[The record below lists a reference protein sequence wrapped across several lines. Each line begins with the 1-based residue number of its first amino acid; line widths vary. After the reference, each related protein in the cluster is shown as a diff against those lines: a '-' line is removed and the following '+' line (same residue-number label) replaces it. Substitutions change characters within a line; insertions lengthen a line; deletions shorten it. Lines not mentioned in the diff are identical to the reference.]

1 VKLKEAKAANAAKV
15 AAGFAPSKT
24 EVRYEKYNSDNANSP
39 IHAVL
44 QKAVFASS
52 PKLADKAKWEFDGIL
67 SRGASGAS
75 PTDLAESVA
84 RQVLAEKLK
93 ESFDAGRSDSPFHEV
108 LANSSLANESDAKI
122 RNIKSSYDQ
131 ALTDSALDY
140 AYEGGLDK
148 PFNADAFR
156 DSAIAAAQATIEKY
170 TF

>member
-1 VKLKEAKAANAAKV
+1 
-15 AAGFAPSKT
+15 
-24 EVRYEKYNSDNANSP
+24 
-39 IHAVL
+39 VL

-67 SRGASGAS
+67 SRGASGSS

-84 RQVLAEKLK
+84 RQVVAEKLK
-93 ESFDAGRSDSPFHEV
+93 ESFDAVRSDSPFHEV

-122 RNIKSSYDQ
+122 SGIKASYDQ

-148 PFNADAFR
+148 PFNPDAFKGA
-156 DSAIAAAQATIEKY
+156 AIAAAKATIEKY